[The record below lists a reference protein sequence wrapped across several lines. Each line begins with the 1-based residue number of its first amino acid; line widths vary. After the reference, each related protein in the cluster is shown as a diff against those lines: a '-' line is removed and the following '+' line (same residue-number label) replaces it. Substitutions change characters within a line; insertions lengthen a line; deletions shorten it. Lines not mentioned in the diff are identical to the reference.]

1 VSSQTVIEVE
11 GLSKAYTI
19 WSSPAARLHGPLLG
33 RVGQWPFLPAGLR
46 RFCSRLSHDSF
57 RNFYAL
63 RDISFTIR
71 RGESVGVIGLNGS
84 GKSTLLQIIAGTLA
98 PTAGR
103 VEVHGRIAAL
113 LELGSGF
120 NPEFT
125 GRENVFLGATIL
137 GLGRREIEA
146 RFQQIAD
153 FAEIGEFIEQPV
165 KTYSSGMQVRLAFS
179 VTTAIVPDI
188 LIVDEALSVGDAYFQ
203 HKCFAQI
210 RKFREQGTTLLFV
223 SHDPGA
229 VKSLCDRAILLDAGR
244 AIRDDAP
251 DAVLDYYNAMIAHRE
266 SARAIEQVKTQAG
279 RKATRSGNKKAYAS
293 AVELLQ
299 DGRPARALR
308 VGSRA
313 TFRVSVTAHEPL
325 EDCTVGIQL
334 KDRLGNE
341 IFGTN
346 TYHMGVPLK
355 PRPGTPLTV
364 DFHIPALH
372 LGVGHY
378 SLTISLHSADTH
390 LAENYDWWDRAL
402 VFQVVPGPQ
411 PCFIGVC
418 YLPVEVQ
425 VIAGAAP

>member
-1 VSSQTVIEVE
+1 VSSQTVIQVE
-11 GLSKAYTI
+11 GLAKAYTI

-33 RVGQWPFLPAGLR
+33 RVGQWPFLPSGLR
-46 RFCSRLSHDSF
+46 QLCSRLSHESF

-63 RDISFTIR
+63 RDIAFEVR

-84 GKSTLLQIIAGTLA
+84 GKSTLLQIIAGTLE
-98 PTAGR
+98 PTAGS
-103 VEVHGRIAAL
+103 VEVNGRIAAL

-137 GLGRREIEA
+137 GLGRQEIEA

-210 RKFREQGTTLLFV
+210 RRFREQGTTLLFV

-244 AIRDDAP
+244 AICDDAP
-251 DAVLDYYNAMIAHRE
+251 DAVLDYYNAMIARRE
-266 SARAIEQVKTQAG
+266 SERAIEQVETQAG
-279 RKATRSGNKKAYAS
+279 RKATRSGNRKAYAS

-299 DGRPARALR
+299 DGKPARALR

-313 TFRVSVTAHEPL
+313 TFRVSVTAREPL
-325 EDCTVGIQL
+325 DDFTVGIQL

-355 PRPGTPLTV
+355 PRPGKPLAV
-364 DFHIPALH
+364 EFHVPALH
-372 LGVGHY
+372 LGVGHF
-378 SLTISLHSADTH
+378 SLTTSLHSADTH

-411 PCFIGVC
+411 PHFIGAC

-425 VIAGAAP
+425 VSEGAAP